1 MNKLKFYK
9 GVKEKYNLSTHGTG
23 IFFATDT
30 SEIIHNGIAY
40 GVQEGYATQNFVLEA
55 LKNFPNTAIYKTE
68 SNEIIFQNSNSGQII
83 YSITIPIATK
93 DNDGLLSKE
102 DKQKLD
108 LLEEVVWYSESI

>member
-1 MNKLKFYK
+1 MNKLRFYK
-9 GVKEKYNLSTHGTG
+9 GLKEKYSLSAHGAG
-23 IFFATDT
+23 IFFPTNT

-40 GVQEGYATQNFVLEA
+40 GVQDGYATQEFVLEA

-68 SNEIIFQNSNSGQII
+68 SNEIIFQNSNSGKII

-108 LLEEVVWYSESI
+108 LLEEIVWYSESI